1 MTLLIAMV
9 SLAVRAADETIT
21 TMAVSGEG
29 EDFSWTTDK
38 GDGASAPALNS
49 GSIRLYAGNTIT
61 FSSST
66 KKLAKIELTVARNKH
81 YWTDASVDA
90 GTVSTATNSNFVWEA
105 DDEATTSVTI
115 TNSSSGSGNL
125 QIKEI
130 AVTYVEEGLKT
141 PHLTIDDIV
150 LMRGH
155 YEDLSISTES
165 DGYITFS
172 SEDGNIATASDF
184 DPSNGAT
191 TWVYGDGTGTTTI
204 TATQAETEE
213 YASATVTFQVT
224 VTPKQSPNLS
234 IEDAFVKIEHYE
246 DLNISTESDGYIT
259 FSSEDGNI
267 ATASDFDPSNG
278 ATTWVYGN
286 GTGTTTITA
295 TQAETEEY
303 EEATVTF
310 QVTVTEKDP
319 TILTVGTEEVTIV
332 RDHEQTIAL
341 STNSDGYIST
351 ESSDAD
357 VAEAFANDGEVT
369 IYAYQPG
376 TATIT
381 ISQVETEEMAAAET
395 TIQVTV
401 IDKQDPQLSV
411 EPSTISL
418 LVNNKSSIVIS
429 TESDGAISF
438 TSSDN
443 RVADAYGVDGE
454 YEVET
459 YELGTATITISQ
471 DETDSFSAAEVTLT
485 VNVLDPLGAGAY
497 ELVTTDDLQAGDE
510 IIIAN
515 TETKK
520 AISTT
525 QNNNNRS
532 SSAIT
537 IDGVY
542 AFPTDDTEIFTL
554 EEQEDGYWYLKT
566 HDDKYIYASSNSS
579 NQLKTTDS
587 QTTAAQAS
595 ISIDADGIA
604 AVVFNRTGR
613 NTLRYNST
621 SDLYACYAPE
631 NSQKDVSI
639 YRKMTASSAE
649 LTISASTY
657 ATIYY
662 EHQNLVVPESVTAYA
677 AEKNGSEIILHAF
690 DGIIPAGQPA
700 LVNGE
705 PGTYRFLFTNDEG
718 VEPEAND
725 LVGSENGG
733 IDDEPGYKYYVLS
746 WRDANK
752 NVDEVGFYYQS
763 GSKGAWAQV
772 KEHQAYM
779 KVSDALANE
788 SGFTFVADSTT
799 AISAID
805 QTLNDGDQIY
815 TLTGVR
821 VSNTAN
827 LPRGIY
833 IINGKKAVKK

>member
-1 MTLLIAMV
+1 MTLLIAMF
-9 SLAVRAADETIT
+9 SFAVRAADESIT

-49 GSIRLYAGNTIT
+49 GSIRLYASNTIT

-81 YWTDASVDA
+81 YWSYASVDA
-90 GTVSTATNSNFVWEA
+90 GTVTTATNSSFVWEA
-105 DDEATTSVTI
+105 DDEETTSVTI
-115 TNSSSGSGNL
+115 TNGSSGSGNL
-125 QIKEI
+125 QIQQI
-130 AVTYVEEGLKT
+130 AVTYVEEGLKN
-141 PHLTIDDIV
+141 PHLAIEDIV
-150 LMRGH
+150 LMRGN
-155 YEDLSISTES
+155 YENLSISTES

-172 SEDGNIATASDF
+172 SEDGDVAIANDF
-184 DPSNGAT
+184 YPTSGSP
-191 TWVYGDGTGTTTI
+191 TWVYGYGTGTTTI
-204 TATQAETEE
+204 TATQRETEE
-213 YASATVTFQVT
+213 YEEATVTFQVT
-224 VTPKQSPNLS
+224 VTQKNTPNLS
-234 IEDAFVKIEHYE
+234 IGDAYVKLEHYE
-246 DLNISTESDGYIT
+246 DLIVSTESDGYIT
-259 FSSEDGNI
+259 FSSEDGDVAI
-267 ATASDFDPSNG
+267 ATDFDPTSG
-278 ATTWVYGN
+278 SPTWVYGF
-286 GTGTTTITA
+286 GLGTTTITA
-295 TQAETEEY
+295 TQEETEEY

-319 TILTVGTEEVTIV
+319 TTLTVETDEITLVK
-332 RDHEQTIAL
+332 DHEQTLAL
-341 STNSDGYIST
+341 STNSDGNIDT
-351 ESSDAD
+351 ESSDSD
-357 VAEAFANDGEVT
+357 VAYAYVNNSEVT

-381 ISQVETEEMAAAET
+381 ITQAETVEMTAAE
-395 TIQVTV
+395 ISIKVTV
-401 IDKQDPQLSV
+401 IDKQDPQLTV
-411 EPSTISL
+411 VPTTLNL
-418 LVNNKSSIVIS
+418 LVNNTSSIVIS
-429 TESDGAISF
+429 SLSDGAIDF

-443 RVADAYGVDGE
+443 NVAYAYEADGE
-454 YEVET
+454 YIVET
-459 YELGTATITISQ
+459 YELGEATITISQ
-471 DETDSFSAAEVTLT
+471 DETDDFSAAEVTLT
-485 VNVLDPLGAGAY
+485 VNVLNPLAAGAY
-497 ELVTTDDLQAGDE
+497 ELVTANNLKAGDE

-515 TETKK
+515 TEAKK

-532 SSAIT
+532 ASAIT

-542 AFPTDDTEIFTL
+542 AFPADDTEIFTL

-566 HDDKYIYASSNSS
+566 HDSKYIYASSNSS

-587 QTTAAQAS
+587 QTTAAQAT
-595 ISIDADGIA
+595 ISIDGDGIA
-604 AVVFNRTGR
+604 SIVFNRTGR

-621 SDLYACYAPE
+621 SDLYACYAAE

-639 YRKMTASSAE
+639 YRKMVAPFAE
-649 LTISASTY
+649 VTISESTY
-657 ATIYY
+657 ATLYY
-662 EHQNLVVPESVTAYA
+662 ESENLVVPEGVTAYA
-677 AEKNGSEIILHAF
+677 AEKSGSEIILHEF
-690 DGIIPAGQPA
+690 EGIIPAGQPA
-700 LVNGE
+700 VINGE
-705 PGTYRFLFTNDEG
+705 PGTYQFLFTDEEG

-733 IDDEPGYKYYVLS
+733 RDEEAGYKYYVLS

-752 NVDEVGFYYQS
+752 KVDEVGFYYQS
-763 GSKGAWAQV
+763 GSKGTWAHV

-805 QTLNDGDQIY
+805 QTINDGDQIY

-833 IINGKKAVKK
+833 IVNGKKAVKK